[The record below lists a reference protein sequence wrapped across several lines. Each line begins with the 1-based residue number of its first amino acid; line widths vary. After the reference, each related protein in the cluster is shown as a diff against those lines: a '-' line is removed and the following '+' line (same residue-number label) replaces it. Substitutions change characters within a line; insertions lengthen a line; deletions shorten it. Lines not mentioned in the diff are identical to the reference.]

1 MADGSIRVNT
11 ALDNTEAKKDLKEL
25 DKMCERTA
33 KHIEDLS
40 AEITVKSDT
49 SQAESSI
56 EQFTVNSSKSVAKAQ
71 EKLKELEK
79 QIQDIKNSYAEDFGK
94 VASGKYGDEQRNM
107 LLEME
112 QIAVE
117 KLQKEYDSLTE
128 QIKNYNLT
136 LASDELKSENMSTA
150 FVAGI
155 TSAEQYN
162 QALADTKMRMSDI
175 EASAQRIASERDIDV
190 SSLLE
195 ANSEYQKLNGRLKE
209 LIKHQGEFGKAAK
222 NSFSKSS
229 KLADNFGN
237 SVKKGIKIMAR
248 YTLAMFGARSAF
260 FAVKQAMSTYISSNE
275 ELSNSVTAMKGAFA
289 EVLGPAI
296 ERVINLLK
304 IAMSYV
310 FAFIKALTGVDFV
323 ARYNAKAL
331 NKQAE
336 STKALTKAQ
345 KANQRQSAG
354 FDEQNKLSD
363 TSSSSSG
370 SAGSSGGA
378 ATLDL
383 PTVSEEALGK
393 IQTFAD
399 KLKEVWKW
407 VNENKTALL
416 ILGGVILGAIAAFE
430 LMSGITSTVAALE
443 KMGKVINNTS
453 GIAATSVM
461 GFMALAAGIVLI
473 VVAVKDMLE
482 NGPNWKNILTLL
494 AGAVLV
500 LVSAILMFNASLLA
514 SPVTWIIIGIM
525 ALIAAIALCV
535 VYWDDIKAAV
545 VNFCNKVKEKFT
557 DAWGN
562 VKKKWSEAKEFF
574 AGVKKKITDTFA
586 NIKTWFKEKF
596 TEAWKSVQCVFSGAG
611 KFFGGIWDT
620 IKSKFTSIGSSIGNA
635 IGEAFKKVVNSIL
648 NFAENTINKFIKGIN
663 GAIDLIN
670 KIPGVS
676 IPTLNLLTIP
686 KLAKGGIVNNVGKG
700 VPLIAG
706 EAGAEAIL
714 PLENNTGWM
723 DILAEKINGG
733 NSGSVT
739 IPVYLDGKLIAKY
752 IIDLQKRKAFAT
764 NRG

>member
-1 MADGSIRVNT
+1 
-11 ALDNTEAKKDLKEL
+11 
-25 DKMCERTA
+25 
-33 KHIEDLS
+33 
-40 AEITVKSDT
+40 
-49 SQAESSI
+49 
-56 EQFTVNSSKSVAKAQ
+56 
-71 EKLKELEK
+71 
-79 QIQDIKNSYAEDFGK
+79 
-94 VASGKYGDEQRNM
+94 
-107 LLEME
+107 
-112 QIAVE
+112 
-117 KLQKEYDSLTE
+117 
-128 QIKNYNLT
+128 
-136 LASDELKSENMSTA
+136 
-150 FVAGI
+150 
-155 TSAEQYN
+155 
-162 QALADTKMRMSDI
+162 
-175 EASAQRIASERDIDV
+175 
-190 SSLLE
+190 
-195 ANSEYQKLNGRLKE
+195 
-209 LIKHQGEFGKAAK
+209 
-222 NSFSKSS
+222 
-229 KLADNFGN
+229 
-237 SVKKGIKIMAR
+237 
-248 YTLAMFGARSAF
+248 AM
-260 FAVKQAMSTYISSNE
+260 N
-275 ELSNSVTAMKGAFA
+275 GAFA
-289 EVLGPAI
+289 VVLGPAI

-363 TSSSSSG
+363 TSSSGGSVSG
-370 SAGSSGGA
+370 AGSA
-378 ATLDL
+378 ATLEL

-416 ILGGVILGAIAAFE
+416 ILGGVILGAIAAFQ

-473 VVAVKDMLE
+473 VVAVKDMIE

-500 LVSAILMFNASLLA
+500 LVGAILIFNASLLA

-557 DAWGN
+557 DAWGG
-562 VKKKWSEAKEFF
+562 VKNKWSEAKEFF

-596 TEAWKSVQCVFSGAG
+596 TEAWKSIQSVFSVSSIGN
-611 KFFGGIWDT
+611 FFGGIWST